1 MDFFI
6 RGTGM
11 KVGSI
16 GILVIF
22 GMLCVNTVHAWAATD
37 IASGDEV
44 VGSHRRGADR
54 RENSRRLGL
63 LAKADTMEEAY
74 ADFKK
79 KLADKGL
86 TYSLDISFLGQ
97 RGAPNGKGTPWQT
110 QYYGTANWDI
120 FQSDVWGSG
129 SIQAAYTAVRYWGMS
144 ATDLGNR
151 IGVISGINDYTSNL
165 NNFDQLSYT
174 HQLAGRLSGLSV
186 TLGQFP
192 MYNFDGGSY
201 DANQQINFVNEALS
215 QNASSAY
222 PTASLGGY
230 ATWAPNDTWSFTA
243 GFQDANNV
251 SGETIS
257 LHKFGKGR
265 FTSFVS
271 ATYSPEIAGLGE
283 GSYSLLLY
291 HQPSVSA
298 QPDNS
303 TGWSVNL
310 QQALGD
316 TWAVFARISGGTS
329 QLESIK
335 QSYVAGV
342 VCNNPF
348 RRNALD
354 QIGIAGAVN
363 KLSQTANG
371 SGTRSVESVAEAY
384 WAFGISNFMTLTPD
398 IQVYINPG
406 ADPDQ
411 RTATVAS
418 LRATF
423 MF

>member
-1 MDFFI
+1 MRFRYI
-6 RGTGM
+6 LILAIIGTLTVATTSGYADTNNVSDSE
-11 KVGSI
+11 VG
-16 GILVIF
+16 
-22 GMLCVNTVHAWAATD
+22 T
-37 IASGDEV
+37 
-44 VGSHRRGADR
+44 HRRGDSR
-54 RENSRRLGL
+54 REHSRKRGMT
-63 LAKADTMEEAY
+63 AEAETPEKVY

-79 KLADKGL
+79 RLADAGL
-86 TYSLDISFLGQ
+86 TYSIDVSLLGQ

-110 QYYGTANWDI
+110 QYYGTANWDM

-129 SIQAAYTAVRYWGMS
+129 SAQVAYTAVRYWGMS
-144 ATDLGNR
+144 AQNLGNR
-151 IGVISGINDYTSNL
+151 IGVISGVNDYTTNE

-174 HQLAGRLSGLSV
+174 HQLAGRLSSLSV

-201 DANQQINFVNEALS
+201 DANQQINFINEALS
-215 QNASSAY
+215 QNASSSY

-230 ATWAPNDTWSFTA
+230 VTWTPNTKWSFAA
-243 GFQDANNV
+243 GLQDAHNI

-265 FTSFVS
+265 FTSFAS
-271 ATYSPEIAGLGE
+271 ATYTPVIEGLGS

-291 HQPSVSA
+291 YQPSVSA
-298 QPDNS
+298 QPANS
-303 TGWSVNL
+303 TGWSLNL
-310 QQALGD
+310 QQAIGD
-316 TWAVFARISGGTS
+316 KWAVFGRISGGTS
-329 QLESIK
+329 QIESIK

-371 SGTRSVESVAEAY
+371 VGTRSVESVLEAY
-384 WAFGISNFMTLTPD
+384 WALGVSNFMTITPD
-398 IQVYINPG
+398 IQFYINPG
-406 ADPDQ
+406 ANPDQ

-418 LRATF
+418 IRATV